1 MISHNF
7 YVSLYDNTRRY
18 MIRYKEKRLNN
29 GLHVLVNRDHAS
41 KLAAVN
47 ILYKVGARNEEPS
60 KTGFAHLFE
69 HLMFRGTYAVPEF
82 DIPVQMACGENNAFT
97 NNDYTDFYITLPKEN
112 IRTALWLE
120 SDRMRN
126 LNISEEA
133 YSTEK
138 QVVIEEFKQRYLNQP
153 YGDELMLLRE
163 LAYKVHPYRWSTIG
177 ISPEHIERATLDD
190 VRNFYKLHY
199 RPSRAILSI
208 SADIDEEEMIALAEE
223 YFGDI
228 EDLGGELQ
236 PIPAEPEQNEARRLV
251 VERDVPATDITIA
264 FHMGDRLSEE
274 FFLGDLTSDLLA
286 GGESS
291 RLVNRLIK
299 ERGLFSSVN
308 AYITGSIDAGLFV
321 IKGRLMP
328 TTSEAQAEEALLGEL
343 RDIKEGNISDYEM
356 EKVKNKFETNML
368 MGEIN
373 IMNKALN
380 LGFYAMTGDTDL
392 VNREADIYRK
402 LTRDEVMAFAAR
414 CFTANNSSTLIYRAK
429 QPDTNHA

>member
-1 MISHNF
+1 MIK
-7 YVSLYDNTRRY
+7 
-18 MIRYKEKRLNN
+18 YKERTLAN
-29 GLHVLVNRDHAS
+29 GLRVLVNRDRAS
-41 KLAAVN
+41 KLAAIN
-47 ILYKVGARNEEPS
+47 ILYMVGARNEEPS

-69 HLMFRGTYAVPEF
+69 HLMFRGTHLVPEF

-97 NNDYTDFYITLPKEN
+97 NNDYTSFYITLPKEN

-120 SDRMRN
+120 SDRMVN

-133 YSTEK
+133 YQTEK

-153 YGDELMLLRE
+153 YGDEQLLLRE
-163 LAYKVHPYRWSTIG
+163 LAYRVHPYRWSTIG

-208 SADIDEEEMIALAEE
+208 SADIDEEEMLALAEE
-223 YFGDI
+223 YFGEI
-228 EDLGGELQ
+228 EDPGGDIA
-236 PIPAEPEQNEARRLV
+236 PIPQEPEQCEPRRLE

-264 FHMGDRLSEE
+264 FHMGDRLSHD
-274 FFLGDLTSDLLA
+274 FFLGDLCSDLLA

-291 RLVNRLIK
+291 RLVNHLVK
-299 ERGLFSSVN
+299 EQGLFTSVN
-308 AYITGSIDAGLFV
+308 SYITGSLDKGLFI

-328 TTSEAQAEEALLGEL
+328 TTSEEQAESALLGEL
-343 RDIKEGNISDYEM
+343 NDIARGNISDYEL
-356 EKVKNKFETNML
+356 EKVKNKFEANML

-380 LGFYAMTGDTDL
+380 LGFYAMTGDITL
-392 VNREADIYRK
+392 LNREAEVYRS
-402 LTRDEVMAFAAR
+402 LTREQVMDFATR
-414 CFTANNSSTLIYRAK
+414 CFSKQNSSTLIYRAK
-429 QPDTNHA
+429 R